1 MKRILVTSILWTFAM
16 FNASAN
22 KVAKSFCGVTT
33 QGCVSFTET
42 HEESYVMCG
51 KKIKAED
58 STKEKMCLPVDVMT
72 LLAYQAKGNEGVER
86 YLTKHGFKYE
96 GRFVPED
103 LNPEFYFQK
112 KYCKGCTVNKK
123 GEVVIKKEKEVNK
136 RRDVKNI
143 KGQTKDE
150 NQQGCMVEIGSL
162 GFGPCTTITI
172 FDKTGWQAIISLLKS
187 KGFKEYKNEDSDCS
201 LVRNKTCVDFWHNSN
216 NTWGLTIWTDNLM

>member
-1 MKRILVTSILWTFAM
+1 ML
-16 FNASAN
+16 NASAN

-72 LLAYQAKGNEGVER
+72 LLAYQVKRNEGVER

-143 KGQTKDE
+143 KGQTKNE

-162 GFGPCTTITI
+162 GFGPCTTI
-172 FDKTGWQAIISLLKS
+172 AHHPHLLPCPACK
-187 KGFKEYKNEDSDCS
+187 
-201 LVRNKTCVDFWHNSN
+201 
-216 NTWGLTIWTDNLM
+216 